1 MPTSFRNLT
10 QRLETHLVCT
20 TTTAQY
26 EWFTDWMPTEG
37 IDNIRAVMKAKNAS
51 GNFQW
56 QLAIQY
62 AAVRPDDPTAP
73 ATLSQQQTG
82 NGEYQTQ
89 DVSVATNMGDYRL
102 FRLGIAYNSSQTGMN
117 QADVSLQASWKQIG
131 TDLGTRRVVLS
142 IADTGTKYEPL
153 TDWVPATF
161 MTKVRA
167 AFVLNS
173 ITPSTGHLGYRLA
186 YQTAGT
192 TVAQPGAW
200 QLLEAGMT
208 RPGNGVTYS
217 ERNTQDLTLTTG
229 DMWFRLGVAYDQDS
243 SVDANYTGVLDA
255 ACQCW

>member
-1 MPTSFRNLT
+1 
-10 QRLETHLVCT
+10 
-20 TTTAQY
+20 
-26 EWFTDWMPTEG
+26 MPTEG
-37 IDNIRAVMKAKNAS
+37 VENIRAVLKARNTS
-51 GNFQW
+51 GATFQW

-62 AAVRPDDPTAP
+62 AAVRADDPSAP
-73 ATLSQQQTG
+73 ATLAQQQGG

-89 DVSVATNMGDYRL
+89 DVSVAANMEDYRL
-102 FRLGIAYNSSQTGMN
+102 FRLGIAYSSSQAGMN
-117 QADVSLQASWKQIG
+117 QGDVSLQASWKQVG
-131 TDLGTRRVVLS
+131 TDLGARRVILS
-142 IADTGTKYEPL
+142 IVDTGTKYEPL

-192 TVAQPGAW
+192 TVTQPGAW

-208 RPGNGVTYS
+208 RPANGVTYS
-217 ERNTQDLTLTTG
+217 ERNTQDLTVTTG
-229 DMWFRLGVAYDQDS
+229 ASDMWIRLGVAYDQDS